1 MARIT
6 KIESV
11 KAPTMKKRVA
21 AYARVS
27 TDGEDQLLSLENQRE
42 HYENWIKS
50 NPEWEY
56 VDTYYDEGISGTKVD
71 RRQGLL
77 QLIDDCEHGRIDFV
91 ITKSISRFARNN
103 ADCLE
108 LTRKLLGLGI
118 PIYFE
123 KENIDTSKM
132 ESELLLSIMGSIAEA
147 ESTSIAE
154 NSKWSIR
161 LRFQNGTFKVSYP
174 PYGYYWDKEKA
185 ELFINE
191 EEAEVVRFI
200 FDEVIAGKG
209 TETIADELQKKGVPT
224 KRNAKWSSG
233 AVNAILKNEKY
244 TGDCLFQKTYTDS
257 SFVRHDNKGEV
268 DQFYVENHHEPI
280 VSKEV
285 YEAAHRVIA
294 QHRAEKNIG
303 GGTGKYQMRYPL
315 SGKLICGDCG
325 AHMRRRIRSDNK
337 EVIYSCP
344 QHIKDLTSCSM
355 KSIWNYKL
363 EMAFVRMMN
372 KLIFSRNKLLKLF
385 CIMLESNEKK
395 KSPDEVM
402 EINMMLEELS
412 ERKVTLKQLLA
423 QGLIEP
429 GMYKQEFN
437 EAVIEIERLMKKK
450 DSVRHKKDSGTEH
463 LMSAKELLA
472 YTEKAEMLKEFDG
485 EVFERFCD
493 HIVVKNQ
500 EEIEF
505 HLKCGLNLT
514 ERM

>member
-42 HYENWIKS
+42 HYEKWIKS

-56 VDTYYDEGISGTKVD
+56 VDTYYDEGISGTKLD

-77 QLIDDCEHGRIDFV
+77 NLIDDCEHGRIDFV

-244 TGDCLFQKTYTDS
+244 TGD
-257 SFVRHDNKGEV
+257 
-268 DQFYVENHHEPI
+268 
-280 VSKEV
+280 
-285 YEAAHRVIA
+285 
-294 QHRAEKNIG
+294 
-303 GGTGKYQMRYPL
+303 
-315 SGKLICGDCG
+315 
-325 AHMRRRIRSDNK
+325 
-337 EVIYSCP
+337 
-344 QHIKDLTSCSM
+344 
-355 KSIWNYKL
+355 
-363 EMAFVRMMN
+363 
-372 KLIFSRNKLLKLF
+372 
-385 CIMLESNEKK
+385 
-395 KSPDEVM
+395 
-402 EINMMLEELS
+402 
-412 ERKVTLKQLLA
+412 
-423 QGLIEP
+423 
-429 GMYKQEFN
+429 
-437 EAVIEIERLMKKK
+437 
-450 DSVRHKKDSGTEH
+450 
-463 LMSAKELLA
+463 
-472 YTEKAEMLKEFDG
+472 
-485 EVFERFCD
+485 
-493 HIVVKNQ
+493 
-500 EEIEF
+500 
-505 HLKCGLNLT
+505 
-514 ERM
+514 